1 MKKRIHYLTVF
12 MVTAI
17 LTGCATKPENIPP
30 SYISHV
36 SYMNWECLQLV
47 EEQSRLVSALTS
59 ASDAQRQARSND
71 TAGVILLGLPVSSLS
86 GANQAS
92 HIGRLKGEL
101 EALQKAMILKN
112 CSGKLIPVEEVIRK
126 KK

>member
-1 MKKRIHYLTVF
+1 MIAV
-12 MVTAI
+12 I

-36 SYMNWECLQLV
+36 SYMNWECSQLV
-47 EEQSRLVSALTS
+47 EEQNRLVSALSS

-92 HIGRLKGEL
+92 NIGRLKGEL

-112 CSGKLIPVEEVIRK
+112 CSDELVSVEEVIRK
-126 KK
+126 KE